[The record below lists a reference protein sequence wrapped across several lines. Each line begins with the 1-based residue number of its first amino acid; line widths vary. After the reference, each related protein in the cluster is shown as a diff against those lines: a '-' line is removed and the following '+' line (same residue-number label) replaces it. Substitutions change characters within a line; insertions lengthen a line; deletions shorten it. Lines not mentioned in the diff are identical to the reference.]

1 MLTIKFCSP
10 RYFGI
15 YMYEGNAVRVYY
27 FQLKITTDATSTRE
41 LYSCSFLRGKDESI
55 WLYPF
60 TFIVDLKLHLLLLWT
75 FSYDTFILDIELHL
89 HLMWTSS
96 YTYPYCGTS
105 VTFTFIVDLKLH
117 LLLLWTFS
125 YIYI

>member
-1 MLTIKFCSP
+1 MIDFVVLMKKKKLWNEETAILLTIKFCSP

-15 YMYEGNAVRVYY
+15 YMHEGNAVRVCY

-60 TFIVDLKLHLLLLWT
+60 TFIVDLKLHLLLL
-75 FSYDTFILDIELHL
+75 
-89 HLMWTSS
+89 
-96 YTYPYCGTS
+96 
-105 VTFTFIVDLKLH
+105 
-117 LLLLWTFS
+117 
-125 YIYI
+125 